1 MATAVVIGCLVAL
14 CAWQVWAYRRV
25 EIYHPDSS
33 TYVVLA
39 ENLAQGRGYVFDG
52 RPHTRFPPG
61 LPMLLAAWSS
71 VGDGSYASA
80 VRLMPIFGLVGLL
93 ASFFL
98 IKRVESWPIAMLACL
113 WLATSPEYFRLATRY
128 IWSDLPYFALAAL
141 ALLLADHLRQ
151 GSGRWRVAIAA
162 GLAVAMVAAV
172 IMRSAGIAL
181 IAAFGATIAHTWRA
195 MDRRARA
202 GLLAAVTLAVLV
214 QAWWSNW
221 TRSREVSEYA
231 GAYMQSYAAQ
241 FLLKDPQEPELG
253 VAGIAD
259 LAGRVGYFASAQLT
273 RFTQLLIPVPWLD
286 VLWFSPLVLIPAFL
300 LIVGIG
306 SSFRRGRSP
315 LLAWYLLAYL
325 GLYSLWPFD
334 EGARFMLPI
343 FPLMFLFAWRG
354 LRLTLDRLQRE
365 PTPGERRVVLLALAV
380 ITVTAVLAYLQRDRP
395 GRQALAA
402 VLFWV
407 VLLAFAAA
415 YSRRAR
421 PAPSNARVWI
431 TGGLVLAAAVM
442 TAGLIAQVKLARENL
457 TGAATASSRTL
468 TRAAE
473 WLRSQPDDGPV
484 MAQQAAILHRLSGRH
499 VASFPVTS
507 NGQFLADVIRQQ
519 HVVYVLVMPEQV
531 PVLPSRRNAS
541 DWKPCFEP
549 RRTAASWSRGR
560 RATRY
565 IGSFGE
571 LVAVAT
577 PLAPWLAAAGCFQ
590 PRMGDSVGR

>member
-1 MATAVVIGCLVAL
+1 MSSPVGSHGYERLATPVVIGCLVAL
-14 CAWQVWAYRRV
+14 CAWQIWAYRRV

-39 ENLAQGRGYVFDG
+39 ENLAEGRGYVFDD

-71 VGDGSYASA
+71 VGNGSYASA

-98 IKRVESWPIAMLACL
+98 IKRLESWPVAMLACL

-141 ALLLADHLRQ
+141 TLLLADHLRQ
-151 GSGRWRVAIAA
+151 GSGRSRVAIAA
-162 GLAVAMVAAV
+162 GLALAMAAAV

-181 IAAFGATIAHTWRA
+181 IAAFGASIVHTWRA

-221 TRSREVSEYA
+221 TRSREVVEYA
-231 GAYMQSYAAQ
+231 GAYMQSYGAQ

-273 RFTQLLIPVPWLD
+273 RFTQLLIPLPWVD
-286 VLWFSPLVLIPAFL
+286 VLWFSPLVLVPAFL

-306 SSFRRGRSP
+306 SSFRRGRWP
-315 LLAWYLLAYL
+315 LVAWYVLAYL
-325 GLYSLWPFD
+325 SLYSLWPFD

-354 LRLTLDRLQRE
+354 LRVALDWLQLQ
-365 PTPGERRVVLLALAV
+365 PTPGQRRLVLLALAV

-407 VLLAFAAA
+407 VLLVFAAA
-415 YSRRAR
+415 YSRTGR
-421 PAPSNARVWI
+421 PAPSNPRGWI
-431 TGGLVLAAAVM
+431 TGSLILATAVM
-442 TAGLIAQVKLARENL
+442 TAGLIAQVTLARDNVR
-457 TGAATASSRTL
+457 GAATASSGTL

-473 WLRSQPDDGPV
+473 WLRSQPDTGPV
-484 MAQQAAILHRLSGRH
+484 MAQQAAVLHRLSGRH

-507 NGQFLADVIRQQ
+507 DGQFLADVIRQQ
-519 HVVYVLVMPEQV
+519 DVVYVLVTPE
-531 PVLPSRRNAS
+531 RYEYF
-541 DWKPCFEP
+541 KPTQRVRLEALLRSAPDCC
-549 RRTAASWSRGR
+549 
-560 RATRY
+560 
-565 IGSFGE
+565 E
-571 LVAVAT
+571 LVARE
-577 PLAPWLAAAGCFQ
+577 AGYEVY
-590 PRMGDSVGR
+590 RVVR

>member
-1 MATAVVIGCLVAL
+1 MSSPVGSQGYERVATAVVIGGLVAL

-25 EIYHPDSS
+25 ETYHPDSS
-33 TYVVLA
+33 TYVVLS
-39 ENLAQGRGYVFDG
+39 ENLAQGKGYVFDG

-71 VGDGSYASA
+71 VGDGSYGSA

-98 IKRVESWPIAMLACL
+98 IQRVESWPIAILACL
-113 WLATSPEYFRLATRY
+113 WLATSPEYFRLATRH

-141 ALLLADHLRQ
+141 TLLLADHLRQ
-151 GSGRWRVAIAA
+151 GSGRWRVPVAA

-172 IMRSAGIAL
+172 MMRSAGIAL

-195 MDRRARA
+195 LDRRARA
-202 GLLAAVTLAVLV
+202 GLLAAVTSAGLV

-253 VAGIAD
+253 VAGLAD
-259 LAGRVGYFASAQLT
+259 LAGRAGYFASAQLT
-273 RFTQLLIPVPWLD
+273 RFTQLLIPAPWLD

-300 LIVGIG
+300 LLVGIG

-315 LLAWYLLAYL
+315 LLAWYVLAYL

-354 LRLTLDRLQRE
+354 LRLTLDRLQRH
-365 PTPGERRVVLLALAV
+365 PTPGERRVVLLALAT
-380 ITVTAVLAYLQRDRP
+380 ITATAGLAYLQRDRP

-407 VLLAFAAA
+407 VLLVFTTA
-415 YSRRAR
+415 YSRRGR

-431 TGGLVLAAAVM
+431 TGGLVLATAVM

-468 TRAAE
+468 TRAAA

-507 NGQFLADVIRQQ
+507 NGQFLVDVIRQQ
-519 HVVYVLVMPEQV
+519 HVVYVVVTPEQYEYF
-531 PVLPSRRNAS
+531 
-541 DWKPCFEP
+541 KPTQ
-549 RRTAASWSRGR
+549 RVRLDALLRAAPDCC
-560 RATRY
+560 
-565 IGSFGE
+565 E
-571 LVAVAT
+571 LVARETGYEVY
-577 PLAPWLAAAGCFQ
+577 
-590 PRMGDSVGR
+590 RVIR

>member
-1 MATAVVIGCLVAL
+1 MSSPVTSHGYERMATAVVIGCLVAL

-39 ENLAQGRGYVFDG
+39 ENLAQGSGYVFDG

-71 VGDGSYASA
+71 IGDGSYASA
-80 VRLMPIFGLVGLL
+80 VRWMPIFGLVGLL

-98 IKRVESWPIAMLACL
+98 IKRVESWLIAMLACL

-141 ALLLADHLRQ
+141 TLLLADHLRQ
-151 GSGRWRVAIAA
+151 GGGRRRVAIAA
-162 GLAVAMVAAV
+162 GLAVGMVAAV
-172 IMRSAGIAL
+172 VMRSAGIAL
-181 IAAFGATIAHTWRA
+181 IAAFGAAIAHTWRA

-202 GLLAAVTLAVLV
+202 GLLAAVTFAVLV
-214 QAWWSNW
+214 QVWWSNW

-259 LAGRVGYFASAQLT
+259 LAGRVSYFASAQLT

-286 VLWFSPLVLIPAFL
+286 VLWFSPLVLVPAFL
-300 LIVGIG
+300 LIVGLG

-315 LLAWYLLAYL
+315 LLGWYVLAYL

-365 PTPGERRVVLLALAV
+365 PTPGERRVVLLTLTV

-402 VLFWV
+402 VLSWV
-407 VLLAFAAA
+407 VLLICAAA
-415 YSRRAR
+415 YSRRSR

-431 TGGLVLAAAVM
+431 TGGLVLATAVM
-442 TAGLIAQVKLARENL
+442 TAGLITQVKLARENL
-457 TGAATASSRTL
+457 TGAATGSSRTL

-473 WLRSQPDDGPV
+473 WLRSQPGDGPV

-519 HVVYVLVMPEQV
+519 HVVYVLVMPEQYEYF
-531 PVLPSRRNAS
+531 
-541 DWKPCFEP
+541 KPTQRVRLEALL
-549 RRTAASWSRGR
+549 RAAPDCC
-560 RATRY
+560 
-565 IGSFGE
+565 E
-571 LVAVAT
+571 LVARETGFEVY
-577 PLAPWLAAAGCFQ
+577 
-590 PRMGDSVGR
+590 RVIR

>member
-1 MATAVVIGCLVAL
+1 
-14 CAWQVWAYRRV
+14 
-25 EIYHPDSS
+25 
-33 TYVVLA
+33 
-39 ENLAQGRGYVFDG
+39 
-52 RPHTRFPPG
+52 
-61 LPMLLAAWSS
+61 
-71 VGDGSYASA
+71 
-80 VRLMPIFGLVGLL
+80 
-93 ASFFL
+93 
-98 IKRVESWPIAMLACL
+98 
-113 WLATSPEYFRLATRY
+113 
-128 IWSDLPYFALAAL
+128 
-141 ALLLADHLRQ
+141 
-151 GSGRWRVAIAA
+151 
-162 GLAVAMVAAV
+162 
-172 IMRSAGIAL
+172 
-181 IAAFGATIAHTWRA
+181 

-315 LLAWYLLAYL
+315 LVAWYVLAYL

-365 PTPGERRVVLLALAV
+365 PTPGERRVVLLALAA
-380 ITVTAVLAYLQRDRP
+380 ITVTVVLAYLQRDRP

-407 VLLAFAAA
+407 VLLVLCRGVLEKGTAVTIECA
-415 YSRRAR
+415 
-421 PAPSNARVWI
+421 VWI
-431 TGGLVLAAAVM
+431 TGGLVLATAVM
-442 TAGLIAQVKLARENL
+442 TAGLLAQVKLARENL

-519 HVVYVLVMPEQV
+519 HVVYVLVMPEQYEYF
-531 PVLPSRRNAS
+531 
-541 DWKPCFEP
+541 KPTQRVRLEALL
-549 RRTAASWSRGR
+549 RAAPDCC
-560 RATRY
+560 
-565 IGSFGE
+565 E
-571 LVAVAT
+571 LVARETGYEVY
-577 PLAPWLAAAGCFQ
+577 
-590 PRMGDSVGR
+590 RVIR

>member
-1 MATAVVIGCLVAL
+1 MSSPIGSHGYGRVATAVVMGCLVAL
-14 CAWQVWAYRRV
+14 CGWQVWAYRRV

-39 ENLAQGRGYVFDG
+39 ENLAQGSGYVFDG

-61 LPMLLAAWSS
+61 LPMLVAAWSS
-71 VGDGSYASA
+71 VGDGSYGSA

-93 ASFFL
+93 ASFVL
-98 IKRVESWPIAMLACL
+98 ISRVESWPIAMLACL

-202 GLLAAVTLAVLV
+202 GLLAAVTLAVV
-214 QAWWSNW
+214 AQAWWSNW

-241 FLLKDPQEPELG
+241 FLLEDPQEPELG

-286 VLWFSPLVLIPAFL
+286 VLWFSPLVLMPAFL

-315 LLAWYLLAYL
+315 LVAWYVLAYL

-365 PTPGERRVVLLALAV
+365 PTPGERRVVLLALTA
-380 ITVTAVLAYLQRDRP
+380 ITVIAGLAYLQRDRP

-407 VLLAFAAA
+407 VLLVCAAA
-415 YSRRAR
+415 YSRRGR

-431 TGGLVLAAAVM
+431 TGGLVLAAAVL
-442 TAGLIAQVKLARENL
+442 TAGLIAQVRLARENL

-468 TRAAE
+468 TRAAA

-519 HVVYVLVMPEQV
+519 GVVYVLVMPEQYEYF
-531 PVLPSRRNAS
+531 
-541 DWKPCFEP
+541 KPTQRVRLEALL
-549 RRTAASWSRGR
+549 RAAPDCC
-560 RATRY
+560 
-565 IGSFGE
+565 E
-571 LVAVAT
+571 LVVRET
-577 PLAPWLAAAGCFQ
+577 GYEVY
-590 PRMGDSVGR
+590 RVIR